1 LPAIIFGNGDQYWYK
16 NGKYHRD
23 DLDEKGRVLPAVI
36 CKNGLRHRDENGKTL
51 PAIIYSDGNR
61 HWYKN
66 GKRRRDDRDEN
77 GKLLPASI

>member
-1 LPAIIFGNGDQYWYK
+1 MEISIGTRTVNITETILTRKVEFYLLLY
-16 NGKYHRD
+16 
-23 DLDEKGRVLPAVI
+23 AVME